1 MNTSKKRIA
10 IFASGSGSNAERFFE
25 HFKGSSLAEV
35 VLVCCNNP
43 EAFVL
48 ERAKNF
54 GIPSWL
60 FSNQELKEAKT
71 VVEKLQH
78 EKIDFIVLAGFL
90 RLIPSAL
97 VTAFPDRIVN
107 IHPALLP
114 KWGGKGMYGM
124 KVHESVIQAGEAET
138 GITIH
143 FVNNNYDEG
152 NIIFQ
157 ASCPLEPGDGP
168 IEAAKKVHKLEHEHY
183 PRVVEQLLYQLPD
196 KY

>member
-1 MNTSKKRIA
+1 M
-10 IFASGSGSNAERFFE
+10 
-25 HFKGSSLAEV
+25 
-35 VLVCCNNP
+35 
-43 EAFVL
+43 L
-48 ERAKNF
+48 ERARKF

-60 FSNQELKEAKT
+60 FTNQELKEARP
-71 VVEKLQH
+71 VVEKLQQ

-90 RLIPSAL
+90 RLIPAAL
-97 VTAFPDRIVN
+97 VSAFPDRIVN

-124 KVHESVIQAGEAET
+124 KVHESVVLAGEAET

-157 ASCPLEPGDGP
+157 AGCPLEPGDGAA
-168 IEAAKKVHKLEHEHY
+168 EAAEKVHRLEHEHY
-183 PRVVEQLLYQLPD
+183 PVVVEQLINQLPE

>member
-1 MNTSKKRIA
+1 MKNKKKRIA
-10 IFASGSGSNAERFFE
+10 VFASGSGTNAERFFE
-25 HFKGSSLAEV
+25 HFKDSPLAEIA
-35 VLVCCNNP
+35 LVCCNNP

-48 ERAKNF
+48 ERARRHQ
-54 GIPSWL
+54 IPSWL
-60 FSNQELKEAKT
+60 FSNQEIKEAT
-71 VVEKLQH
+71 PVVQKLLE

-90 RLIPSAL
+90 RLIPAAL
-97 VTAFPDRIVN
+97 VSAFPDRIVN

-124 KVHESVIQAGEAET
+124 RVHESVIQAGELET

-157 ASCPLEPGDGP
+157 ATCSLKPGDGP
-168 IEAAKKVHKLEHEHY
+168 EEVAKKVHKLEHEHY
-183 PRVVEQLLYQLPD
+183 PRVVEQLLQQLPD